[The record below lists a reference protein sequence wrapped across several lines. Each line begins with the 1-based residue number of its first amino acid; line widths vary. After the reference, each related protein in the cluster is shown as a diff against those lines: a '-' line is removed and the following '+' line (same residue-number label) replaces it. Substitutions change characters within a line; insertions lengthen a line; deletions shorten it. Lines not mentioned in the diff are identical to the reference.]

1 MGRQY
6 WLTGAPLLVLVLATN
21 VPAAP
26 GIQQDDGWLA
36 WVGCWKPDG
45 DTSDTRLCVVP
56 AGNGVRMVTLV
67 AGKVETESRLIA
79 DGQVHPIDQEGCKGT
94 ERAVWSADRQR
105 VFVRSD
111 LTCGTTITRKVTGV
125 FALVS
130 AKEWISVQGV
140 TSGSTTGTRMVRY
153 VEAQPASLPADIA
166 QALQSNRLARETA
179 RYSATSLLDLNDVRE
194 ALANVDTRVVEDWLM
209 TVAQP
214 FDLDGRKLV
223 ELADAG
229 VPSSVIDVLVAV
241 SNPDH
246 FAVNDRIDEEDYFRE
261 PRRRGGVSCW
271 DASYAG
277 YPYDPFGYRY
287 GGYGYGCYPTG
298 IYSRWGYGG
307 YGWRYTPVIV
317 VDRGKVGR
325 GGKVT
330 KGGYSKGGSEGSTAK
345 GKDRSSTQSTT
356 STSSGKASG
365 GSSTSGSSGT
375 SGSSDSGKAKKKD

>member
-1 MGRQY
+1 MRKQY
-6 WLTGAPLLVLVLATN
+6 WLAGAPLLALALTAQA
-21 VPAAP
+21 VTAA

-56 AGNGVRMVTLV
+56 SGAGVRMVTLV

-79 DGQVHPIDQEGCKGT
+79 DGQLHPIDQEGCKGT
-94 ERAVWSADRQR
+94 ERALWSQDRQR

-125 FALVS
+125 FALLS
-130 AKEWISVQGV
+130 AKEWVSVQGV

-153 VEAQPASLPADIA
+153 VEAQATNVPADIA

-194 ALANVDTRVVEDWLM
+194 ALANVDARVVEDWLT

-214 FDLDGRKLV
+214 FDLDGRKLM

-229 VPSSVIDVLVAV
+229 VPGSTIDVLVAV

-277 YPYDPFGYRY
+277 YAYDPFGYRY

-298 IYSRWGYGG
+298 GYSPWGYGG

-330 KGGYSKGGSEGSTAK
+330 KGGYSKGGSSGSTAK
-345 GKDRSSTQSTT
+345 TKDGSASQPSKT
-356 STSSGKASG
+356 SAGSGSKT
-365 GSSTSGSSGT
+365 STSGSAT
-375 SGSSDSGKAKKKD
+375 SGSGSDSGKAKKKD